1 MLVFLFALLICHKPY
16 IKAENPLCQK
26 MGDPKYPLLFKNG
39 DVTIGG
45 LFSIRSIEILPS
57 FDFIQK
63 PQLLSCSRFVTLYT
77 I

>member
-1 MLVFLFALLICHKPY
+1 MLLFLYALLFFHKSY
-16 IKAENPLCQK
+16 AKAEDSPCQK
-26 MGDPKYPLLFKNG
+26 MGDPKHALLSKDG

-63 PQLLSCSRFVTLYT
+63 PQLLSCSRFVTF
-77 I
+77 